1 MQIKISAAYA
11 KAFASNKR
19 YIHLLGGRAAAKSH
33 SKAIQMLG
41 KCMMPS
47 YYRGVLMREVHASI
61 RDSQFRELKDLI
73 ELYGLGAMFQVNET
87 VMAFKCVTT
96 GNTIISRGLK
106 KTSKNETAKVKSIK
120 DPTDIWFEEAD
131 EISAEDFRKADM
143 SVRTKRGELQI
154 TLSYNTDIDED
165 HWIRTDFHNQERDDT
180 FYCHTTYKTNIEN
193 LDADYVRSLERMATI
208 DPDYYNVYVLGMWGG
223 KKVVAPFANAFE
235 RSRHVAHC
243 HYNPIRPLYVSMDF
257 NIDPF
262 AFVYYQ
268 YWVENGKHHLHIFE
282 EETILGGTVDEAI
295 KRIKVKFG
303 GALALTT
310 IQGDYNGNNRS
321 MLTADKTSIYKTL
334 KDGLR
339 LSDSQFDLRPN
350 PKHINSR
357 NDVNYFLRHF
367 DDFRIDGKCINTV
380 RDFERVEINPDGS
393 IKKSDRSQGNQ
404 RADHLDACRYLVNGK
419 DVQRWMD
426 GHRMMNGFA

>member
-1 MQIKISAAYA
+1 MDVSINSAFAG
-11 KAFASNKR
+11 AFASKKR
-19 YIHLLGGRAAAKSH
+19 YIHLYGGRGGGKSH
-33 SKAIQMLG
+33 AKGTKMIAN
-41 KCMMPS
+41 CMS
-47 YYRGVLMREVHASI
+47 SGYYRGMLVREVHTSI
-61 RDSQFRELKDLI
+61 RGSQFQEIKDQLHDT
-73 ELYGLGAMFQVNET
+73 GLDRFFQINET
-87 VMAFKCVTT
+87 TMSFRCNLN

-106 KTSKNETAKVKSIK
+106 KSSSAETAKVKSIK
-120 DPTDIWFEEAD
+120 DVTDVWIEEAD
-131 EISAEDFRKADM
+131 EINKDDFRKLDM
-143 SVRTKRGELQI
+143 SIRTTKAPLQI
-154 TLSYNTDIDED
+154 TFTYNTDIEET
-165 HWIRTDFHNQERDDT
+165 HFLRTDFHDVDRDDV
-180 FYCHTTYKTNIEN
+180 FYCHTTYVTNVKNIPK
-193 LDADYVRSLERMATI
+193 DYLRSFELMKI
-208 DPDYYNVYVLGMWGG
+208 VDPYYYTVYVLGMWGG
-223 KKVVAPFANAFE
+223 KKVEAPFAHAFE
-235 RSRHVAHC
+235 RPRHVAPC
-243 HYNPIRPLYVSMDF
+243 HYNPMRPLGIALDF

-268 YWVENGKHHLHIFE
+268 YWVEGGKHHLHIFE

-303 GALALTT
+303 GALATTT

-334 KDGLR
+334 QNGLKLVDR
-339 LSDSQFDLRPN
+339 QFDLRPN

-393 IKKSDRSQGNQ
+393 IKKSDRSQGSQ
-404 RADHLDACRYLVNGK
+404 RADHLDAVRYLVNGK

-426 GHRMMNGFA
+426 DHRKRNGFF